1 MNLSMKQPFLQLVY
15 LGAMMSLLYIS
26 YFPGDSGFAQ
36 KIAAESLSI
45 MFGLFLLGGIFLFFK
60 RPYLMLQSWLA
71 CICFCYFLKGS
82 SDSFY
87 YASAQQQEPIFQLLQ
102 LDLKKV
108 SPEEK
113 TILLENLA
121 NLEADLLYL
130 QADQS
135 ANSCLQLLDQKYAY
149 KYDLAQETSTVYS
162 HRPLLIDSSNWGF
175 APVLIDTQAQIRLL
189 CLANNQKEPLSQQK
203 LQQLTQNSTSINS
216 SPLFLVSWNSKLPWS
231 EELRNL
237 RQSLEL
243 EDSRLD
249 INWQTEGQHIFHSKN
264 LRCLELGSPIEAR
277 SLFGRYQMQ
286 KTSSTAAAS
295 YL

>member
-1 MNLSMKQPFLQLVY
+1 MKQPFLQLVY
-15 LGAMMSLLYIS
+15 LGGMMSLLYIS

-45 MFGLFLLGGIFLFFK
+45 MFGLFLLGGIFLFLQ

-71 CICFCYFLKGS
+71 CMSFCYFLKGG

-87 YASAQQQEPIFQLLQ
+87 YASAQQQHPIFQLLQ
-102 LDLKKV
+102 LDLKEV
-108 SPEEK
+108 SSKEN
-113 TILLENLA
+113 TVLLESLA
-121 NLEADLLYL
+121 ALEADLLYL
-130 QADQS
+130 QADQTAS
-135 ANSCLQLLDQKYAY
+135 NCIQLLDQKYAY
-149 KYDLAQETSTVYS
+149 KYNLDQETSTVYS

-175 APVLIDTQAQIRLL
+175 APVLIDTQAHIRLL
-189 CLANNQKEPLSQQK
+189 CLANNKKEPLNQQK
-203 LQQLTQNSTSINS
+203 LQQLTQNSTIINS
-216 SPLFLVSWNSKLPWS
+216 SPLFLVSWNPNLPWS

-249 INWQTEGQHIFHSKN
+249 INWQTEGQHIFHSKD
-264 LRCLELGSPIEAR
+264 LRCIELVSPIEAR
-277 SLFGRYQMQ
+277 SLFGRYQIQ
-286 KTSSTAAAS
+286 KTAKTASTS